1 MEKETETETETET
14 GLLPFKAFIKIVK
27 SKQPHDMSFI
37 DATIIYE
44 KLIYAKDKKD
54 VKKILM
60 ERYPQFFP
68 ENKVYEK
75 ESVKNPNQIFYV
87 LIYPLREFE
96 IILMNEGEWV
106 CSGCGQKYENKYL
119 NPPKNYTKIG
129 KDYNFC
135 NYYEKGR
142 DPNID
147 PDICLNLFKGKVE
160 KNGIEPPD
168 NMMFVSSDSCSYIYK
183 VTEKATGKSYIGK
196 TKNAPFFR
204 WWEHL
209 KHSRSPFGL
218 HLRNTDLKEWT
229 FEVLET
235 LQPYVK
241 EKEILR
247 IESEYILKYDSINNG
262 YNSVISNKDAGIIN
276 SINEEVDLE
285 VSPMKLL

>member
-1 MEKETETETETET
+1 MEKET

-60 ERYPQFFP
+60 EKYPQFFP

-168 NMMFVSSDSCSYIYK
+168 NMMFVSSDNCSYIYK

-285 VSPMKLL
+285 VLPTKLL

>member
-1 MEKETETETETET
+1 MEKET

-160 KNGIEPPD
+160 ENGIEPPD
-168 NMMFVSSDSCSYIYK
+168 NMMFVNSDSCSYIYK

-285 VSPMKLL
+285 VLATKRL

>member
-1 MEKETETETETET
+1 MEKET

-135 NYYEKGR
+135 NYYDKGR

-160 KNGIEPPD
+160 ENGIEPPD
-168 NMMFVSSDSCSYIYK
+168 NMMFVNNDSCSYIYK

-285 VSPMKLL
+285 VLPTKRL

>member
-1 MEKETETETETET
+1 MEKET

-60 ERYPQFFP
+60 EKYPQFFP

-119 NPPKNYTKIG
+119 KPPKNYTKIG

-160 KNGIEPPD
+160 ENGIEPPD
-168 NMMFVSSDSCSYIYK
+168 NMMFVNSDSCSYIYK

-285 VSPMKLL
+285 VLATKRL

>member
-1 MEKETETETETET
+1 MENEA
-14 GLLPFKAFIKIVK
+14 GLLPFKAFIKVVK
-27 SKQPHDMSFI
+27 SKQPHDMNFME
-37 DATIIYE
+37 ATIIYE

-54 VKKILM
+54 VKKILI
-60 ERYPQFFP
+60 EKYPQFFP

-96 IILMNEGEWV
+96 IILMNEGEWC

-129 KDYNFC
+129 KNYNFC

-160 KNGIEPPD
+160 DNGMEPPD
-168 NMMFVSSDSCSYIYK
+168 NMMFVTSDSCSYIYK

-235 LQPYVK
+235 IQPYVK

-262 YNSVISNKDAGIIN
+262 YNSIISNKDAEIIN
-276 SINEEVDLE
+276 SINEEVSID
-285 VSPMKLL
+285 VPPVKLL

>member
-1 MEKETETETETET
+1 MEKET

-60 ERYPQFFP
+60 EKYPQFFP

-285 VSPMKLL
+285 VLATKRL

>member
-1 MEKETETETETET
+1 MEKET

-160 KNGIEPPD
+160 ENGIEPPD

-285 VSPMKLL
+285 VLPTKLL

>member
-1 MEKETETETETET
+1 MKEND

-27 SKQPHDMSFI
+27 SKQPSDMNFM

-44 KLIYAKDKKD
+44 KLIYAKDKKE
-54 VKKILM
+54 VKKILI
-60 ERYPQFFP
+60 EQYPQFFP
-68 ENKVYEK
+68 DNKVYEK
-75 ESVKNPNQIFYV
+75 ESGKNPDQIFYV
-87 LIYPLREFE
+87 LIYPLREYE
-96 IILMNEGEWV
+96 ISLMNEGEWV
-106 CSGCGQKYENKYL
+106 CSGCGQKYENRYL
-119 NPPKNYTKIG
+119 HPPKHYSKMG
-129 KDYNFC
+129 DKYEFC

-142 DPNID
+142 DPLID
-147 PDICLNLFKGKVE
+147 HDICLKLFKGKIE
-160 KNGIEPPD
+160 ENGIEPPD
-168 NMMFVSSDSCSYIYK
+168 NMFFVTNDSCSYIYK

-235 LQPYVK
+235 IEPYVK
-241 EKEILR
+241 EKDVLR

-262 YNSVISNKDAGIIN
+262 YNTIISNKDAEIIN
-276 SINEEVDLE
+276 TINDEVDE
-285 VSPMKLL
+285 NVSPVKPL

>member
-1 MEKETETETETET
+1 MEKET

-60 ERYPQFFP
+60 EKYPQFFP

-285 VSPMKLL
+285 VLPTKRL